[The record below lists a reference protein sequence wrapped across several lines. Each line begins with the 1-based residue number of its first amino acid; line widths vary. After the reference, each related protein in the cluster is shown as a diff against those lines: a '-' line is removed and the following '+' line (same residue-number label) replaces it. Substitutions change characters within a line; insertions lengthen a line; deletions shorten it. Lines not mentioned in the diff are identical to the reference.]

1 MTLVLFGLF
10 VLLGALVGLSVWF
23 GMLIERGKH

>member
-10 VLLGALVGLSVWF
+10 VLLGALVGLCVWF
-23 GMLIERGKH
+23 GMLIERGKR